1 VDPNLTIVRVRKI
14 EDQVALT
21 FDEERSVASLAGLFA
36 VVALMLAAVGVYG
49 VTACSVARRTPE
61 IGIRMA
67 LGADRGRVVRMV
79 LQGASKRVLIGLVA
93 GVPLAIGAGRLISA
107 ELYGVSSWDPPA
119 LTVAATAL
127 IVCTFVAAFIPAN
140 RAAAIS
146 PATALRAE

>member
-1 VDPNLTIVRVRKI
+1 
-14 EDQVALT
+14 
-21 FDEERSVASLAGLFA
+21 
-36 VVALMLAAVGVYG
+36 
-49 VTACSVARRTPE
+49 
-61 IGIRMA
+61 
-67 LGADRGRVVRMV
+67 MV